1 MDKQLIKL
9 AKTTLLILDKK
20 SWDSI
25 KLDEIYKRLKINN
38 KNLHKQV
45 TNKRD
50 LLRNINRYFD
60 LQLKK
65 TSNSIDQSTHKDMIF
80 EVIMKRFDIIQN
92 YRKSI
97 INVFD
102 FLIRRPKEL
111 VCLLPSFV
119 ESIILMA
126 DLAKIPI
133 NGLKGNIKIKGLL
146 IVYLSSFLVWK
157 KDKSKS
163 LEKTMN
169 SLDKSLD
176 QAGKLIRIFNK

>member
-65 TSNSIDQSTHKDMIF
+65 TSKSID
-80 EVIMKRFDIIQN
+80 KR
-92 YRKSI
+92 
-97 INVFD
+97 
-102 FLIRRPKEL
+102 
-111 VCLLPSFV
+111 
-119 ESIILMA
+119 
-126 DLAKIPI
+126 
-133 NGLKGNIKIKGLL
+133 
-146 IVYLSSFLVWK
+146 
-157 KDKSKS
+157 
-163 LEKTMN
+163 
-169 SLDKSLD
+169 
-176 QAGKLIRIFNK
+176 